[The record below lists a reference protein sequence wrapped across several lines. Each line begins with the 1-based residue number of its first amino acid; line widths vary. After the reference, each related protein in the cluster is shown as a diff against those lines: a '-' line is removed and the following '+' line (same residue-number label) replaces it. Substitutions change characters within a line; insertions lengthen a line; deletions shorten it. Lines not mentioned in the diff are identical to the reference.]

1 MPVLSIIAC
10 GMLED
15 ELAYVLSED
24 RDLKQLIIVENM
36 ERFSLLQKFRSDNCK
51 PWMAPLDKVPTL
63 LNGTQSPLL
72 VKLIT
77 PLKRFPVFGQV
88 HEIMDNENRRNITVV
103 VNMMKIALHT
113 DIDILKSEVYRN
125 IEEMAGFSDGILIFY
140 GTCGH
145 SLGDVETDFKDLDC
159 SLYFLKDENGEK
171 VEDCISAA
179 LGGNDAYAE
188 TMLSNRGVGTIYLTP
203 MWASKWDEVE
213 NDGFSSPDFD
223 INTLKKP
230 IYSRLTRIH
239 TDISRDP
246 DFDMNAI
253 KVARQFDMEIV
264 DIKGSAKIAS
274 DSYLNARND
283 IFRT

>member
-10 GMLED
+10 RMLED

-24 RDLKQLIIVENM
+24 RDLKQLIIVQNREC
-36 ERFSLLQKFRSDNCK
+36 FSLLQKFRSENCQ
-51 PWMAPLDKVPTL
+51 PWMTPLDRVPSL
-63 LNGTQSPLL
+63 LNGTQSSLL
-72 VKLIT
+72 MKLIT
-77 PLKRFPVFGQV
+77 PLKMFPVFGQV
-88 HEIMDNENRRNITVV
+88 HEKMEDEARRNVTVV
-103 VNMMKIALHT
+103 VKMMKLALHT

-145 SLGDVETDFKDLDC
+145 SLGNLETDFKDLDC
-159 SLYFLKDENGEK
+159 SLYFLKDGIGEK

-203 MWASKWDEVE
+203 MWASSWDEIE

-223 INTLKKP
+223 IKTLKSP
-230 IYSRLTRIH
+230 RYSRIARIH
-239 TDISRDP
+239 TEISRDP
-246 DFDMNAI
+246 DFNKNAI
-253 KVARQFDMEIV
+253 KVARKFDMEIV
-264 DIKGSAKIAS
+264 DIKGSAEIAR
-274 DSYLNARND
+274 DSYLNARNG
-283 IFRT
+283 ICRT